1 MITPGKTT
9 IILCMTQKLSYLVKR
24 CEERFMDEPSACL
37 YSTYLNGANLWVLPN
52 DYIVRTGQEPENK
65 LTKDE
70 VSKVYIATMYP
81 IWH

>member
-1 MITPGKTT
+1 
-9 IILCMTQKLSYLVKR
+9 
-24 CEERFMDEPSACL
+24 MDEPSACL

-70 VSKVYIATMYP
+70 VST
-81 IWH
+81 